1 MPRIGDLMRATAGR
15 THSSEARVRE
25 WMTADPITV
34 EEDTSA
40 AEAAQTMLE
49 HGFRHLPVVADG
61 RAVGIVSI
69 RDVAE
74 WGMSAVEE

>member
-1 MPRIGDLMRATAGR
+1 MMYVQRWFTVGVCVAA
-15 THSSEARVRE
+15 VRL
-25 WMTADPITV
+25 PLNCPVTV
-34 EEDTSA
+34 DESTSA

-49 HGFRHLPVVADG
+49 HGFRHLPVIADG

-74 WGMSAVEE
+74 WGVQQAEES